1 MKQSLSDASYSCSLF
16 SASSYDILSAGYSRR
31 NSPGLKVL
39 FANTPYPLWRNSPG
53 LKVLF
58 ANTPYPLLKKE
69 KVIKNYKDIFYIS
82 LHLYI

>member
-39 FANTPYPLWRNSPG
+39 FANTPYPL
-53 LKVLF
+53 
-58 ANTPYPLLKKE
+58 LKKE
-69 KVIKNYKDIFYIS
+69 NVIKNYKEIFYIS